1 MITMPTIQEQRSKAE
16 SPADW
21 MITDCSCSR
30 CGCLMVSDQHVDLS
44 AMRCVQCGEVI
55 DPIILQNRRR
65 HLPAGIVRHAI
76 PGLAVRSLML
86 VLSLTLVGM
95 SVPAIAA
102 DHDRQINQKADY
114 AAELNAPAGAAG
126 QDWKSITVE
135 LQPGAADSWQSR
147 PDGELLYVLEGAGR
161 FEMNGMPP
169 MALNPG
175 TVARLSGTPHHVLK
189 NTSRTRTL
197 KVLIVFLRDAGQEQH
212 PLHTDHRPGSGR
224 DQHESVGTGLIF

>member
-1 MITMPTIQEQRSKAE
+1 MITMPTVQEQRSKAE

-30 CGCLMVSDQHVDLS
+30 CGGLMVSDQHVDLS

-65 HLPAGIVRHAI
+65 HVPVGIVRHAI
-76 PGLAVRSLML
+76 PGLAVRSMML
-86 VLSLTLVGM
+86 VLSLAFAGM
-95 SVPAIAA
+95 SVPVLAA
-102 DHDRQINQKADY
+102 AHDQRVDQKANY
-114 AAELNAPAGAAG
+114 AAELNAPAGPAG
-126 QDWKSITVE
+126 RDWKSITVE

-161 FEMNGMPP
+161 LEMNGKPP

-175 TVARLSGTPHHVLK
+175 TVARLSGMPHHVLK

-197 KVLIVFLRDAGQEQH
+197 KVLIVFLQDAGQQH
-212 PLHTDHRPGSGR
+212 PLHTEHRPLSGR
-224 DQHESVGTGLIF
+224 HQHESVGTGLIF